1 MVAIH
6 PLWVDAESMGSL
18 VEAAGKLQVGIFAS
32 GPLQEAALLQNAALQ
47 VCVSSNSN
55 LIPYAELSCLGKH
68 VVCHTLSCCAV
79 NCIPAACCPCVDGGK
94 ICTRHHCLA
103 CIQHNVS

>member
-1 MVAIH
+1 MVALH

-47 VCVSSNSN
+47 VSISSNSK
-55 LIPYAELSCLGKH
+55 LIPYAKLSCGGEH
-68 VVCHTLSCCAV
+68 VVRHTLICCAV
-79 NCIPAACCPCVDGGK
+79 
-94 ICTRHHCLA
+94 L
-103 CIQHNVS
+103 